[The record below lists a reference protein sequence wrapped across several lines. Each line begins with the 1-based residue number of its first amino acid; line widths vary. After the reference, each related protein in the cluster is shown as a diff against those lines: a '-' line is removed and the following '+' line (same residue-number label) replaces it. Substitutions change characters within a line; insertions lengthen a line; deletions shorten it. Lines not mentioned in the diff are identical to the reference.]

1 MLHYLLALLV
11 TTHNYLYLHWPAA
24 LAMANNKLPALPL
37 AAVLLLA
44 LAAPSLA
51 GDPDMLQDICVAD
64 YKSLNGR
71 K

>member
-1 MLHYLLALLV
+1 MAKLDAATSLLAVVAVILLV
-11 TTHNYLYLHWPAA
+11 
-24 LAMANNKLPALPL
+24 
-37 AAVLLLA
+37 